1 MIEVEGLTKCF
12 GEFTDVDH
20 ISLQVA
26 KEKNEHYSNP
36 KSHKIFPGI
45 RQGSESQAIMQ
56 TIVEERNL
64 DDHQLAQNAVRGR
77 FTPFSSS
84 SEVTI

>member
-26 KEKNEHYSNP
+26 KEKNEHY
-36 KSHKIFPGI
+36 
-45 RQGSESQAIMQ
+45 
-56 TIVEERNL
+56 RNSRT
-64 DDHQLAQNAVRGR
+64 N
-77 FTPFSSS
+77 
-84 SEVTI
+84 